1 MRIKTP
7 ISVGELVDKLTILD
21 VKLENI
27 TDEEKIKNVR
37 HEKEELEKIYKQFRG
52 LILEELSL
60 LRDVLYQINKGLW
73 SIEDNIREHEKN
85 KNFGPTFVRL
95 ARDVYQTNDKRF
107 EIKNKI
113 NKITSSEIKEVKSYE
128 SYS

>member
-37 HEKEELEKIYKQFRG
+37 HEKKELEKIYKQFKG
-52 LILEELSL
+52 LILEKLSL
-60 LRDVLYQINKGLW
+60 QRDVLYQINRGLW